1 MTPDWNSV
9 PSIETAKVLLVLA
22 CNDGA
27 AHGNYFVPLDPR
39 KKGWNTWREAD
50 RLLADRRKT
59 GEVFF
64 AAVDSSVLE
73 NPKDALGALVWETE
87 MDRVRNPTGE
97 DWGPPEW
104 QFYDP
109 THEEGLEELTSL
121 TESLR
126 RALRRLSSTIPR
138 FAVLDPFAYFIAL
151 AAAVREEGQ
160 SALWSIQGTSDSA
173 AARSALQETKGS
185 VEQFLV
191 NGTFNPGVWP
201 HPTEW
206 IPRLHRLPDRW
217 HLPT

>member
-1 MTPDWNSV
+1 MAITLCRSTHARRDGTRGERLIDSLQTDARP
-9 PSIETAKVLLVLA
+9 ET
-22 CNDGA
+22 
-27 AHGNYFVPLDPR
+27 
-39 KKGWNTWREAD
+39 
-50 RLLADRRKT
+50 
-59 GEVFF
+59 
-64 AAVDSSVLE
+64 SSS
-73 NPKDALGALVWETE
+73 PVWETE

-109 THEEGLEELTSL
+109 TDEEGLEELTSL

-126 RALRRLSSTIPR
+126 KALRRLSSTIPR

-173 AARSALQETKGS
+173 VARSALQETKGS

-201 HPTEW
+201 HPMEW

-217 HLPT
+217 RLPL